1 MTIII
6 NPPAFNKTKS
16 YERYKQE
23 LLAWK
28 EVTDLSSRKQAIA
41 VALSLPEEDE
51 TRIRDKVF
59 DQLPLEELKKENG
72 LSLLVTFF
80 DKHLA
85 KDDLSDSLEKF
96 TDFEN
101 YERSEGQTIHDFI
114 ANFDTKYRRI
124 EKKSMQLPSEI
135 LAFKLLQ
142 KARIN
147 HKEKLLVLTGMNYG
161 NRKTLYEKAKMSL
174 KKFKGDHLSSEKQ
187 VSKINVRKFVKN
199 EEVSVVE
206 GAFTAQRKLVQ
217 KAKACCTQ
225 GSIGGCSDGLKLSPK
240 AFNNRR
246 RNQLDANG
254 KILRCHACGSFRHL
268 LASCPDSWENMKR
281 VKVSKKENLP
291 KGFSWDGIT
300 NLRVDTNNSAVFD
313 NGHSSAECS
322 RSKRECEPNTDVDT
336 KYEKERS
343 SQEFAKKYDG
353 RVKPKFQG
361 EDAFNSRFQ
370 VKEEVIAKMPYK
382 GRLKNRR
389 APEVETE
396 RGFEWKEA
404 DRNWKRN
411 IEERQ
416 LSWNGKERMVGLAT
430 NASPSIYAKQKRKE
444 TQKIQCKANN
454 DHITADYMIRSS
466 RYKAMGE
473 NNKRHLYKT
482 QEQLKQQWIRQQAKN
497 NERVSEKKEIS
508 TRTIEYKREEGGKRE
523 QI

>member
-6 NPPAFNKTKS
+6 NPPAFIKTKS
-16 YERYKQE
+16 YERYKQK

-28 EVTDLSSRKQAIA
+28 GVTDLSSRKQAIS
-41 VALSLPEEDE
+41 VALSLPEENE
-51 TRIRDKVF
+51 TQIRDKVF
-59 DQLPLEELKKENG
+59 DQFPLEELKKENG

-101 YERSEGQTIHDFI
+101 YERSEGQTISDFI

-161 NRKTLYEKAKMSL
+161 NRKTLYEEAKMSL
-174 KKFKGDHLSSEKQ
+174 KKFKGDQLSSEKQ
-187 VSKINVRKFVKN
+187 VSKINLRKFVKN
-199 EEVSVVE
+199 EEVLVA
-206 GAFTAQRKLVQ
+206 GGGFMAHRKLVQ
-217 KAKACCTQ
+217 KTKASCIQ
-225 GSIGGCSDGLKLSPK
+225 GGIGGHSDGLKLSPK

-268 LASCPDSWENMKR
+268 LASCPDSWENMER

-291 KGFSWDGIT
+291 KGFFWDGIT

-313 NGHSSAECS
+313 NGHSSAECT
-322 RSKRECEPNTDVDT
+322 RSKRECEASTDVDT
-336 KYEKERS
+336 KYEKEKS
-343 SQEFAKKYDG
+343 SQELAKKYDES
-353 RVKPKFQG
+353 VKPKCQG
-361 EDAFNSRFQ
+361 QDAFNSRFQ

-389 APEVETE
+389 APEVESE

-404 DRNWKRN
+404 DRNWKWH
-411 IEERQ
+411 IEEKQVSR
-416 LSWNGKERMVGLAT
+416 NGKEIMVVLAT
-430 NASPSIYAKQKRKE
+430 IASPSIYTKQKQKQ
-444 TQKIQCKANN
+444 TWKIQCKANN

-466 RYKAMGE
+466 RC
-473 NNKRHLYKT
+473 
-482 QEQLKQQWIRQQAKN
+482 
-497 NERVSEKKEIS
+497 
-508 TRTIEYKREEGGKRE
+508 
-523 QI
+523 